1 MMGNDTVRGLLRE
14 YANYLTPE
22 EVAEVLGI
30 GIGTVYR
37 KLQSGD
43 LAGFQLG
50 RQWRV
55 PPTEVEKLKLREGS

>member
-1 MMGNDTVRGLLRE
+1 VGNDTVRGLLRE
-14 YANYLTPE
+14 YADYLTPE
-22 EVAEVLGI
+22 EVAEVLEI
-30 GIGTVYR
+30 SLGTVYK

-55 PPTEVEKLKLREGS
+55 PPAEVEKLKLRESR